1 MIKGCSCCRVAVMP
15 GTTTLKDVVTALKC
29 GINVDNVGEWI
40 RLGCVVVGALTGGG
54 KTYEINYIWVMD
66 ETGILASG
74 LIENGVFSYYERVFI
89 SYL

>member
-1 MIKGCSCCRVAVMP
+1 M
-15 GTTTLKDVVTALKC
+15 ALEC
-29 GINVDNVGEWI
+29 GINVDKADKWI
-40 RLGCVVVGALTGGG
+40 RAALVVGALTGGG

-66 ETGILASG
+66 KTGILASD

>member
-1 MIKGCSCCRVAVMP
+1 MNA
-15 GTTTLKDVVTALKC
+15 ALTSTRP
-29 GINVDNVGEWI
+29 INGYGSAA
-40 RLGCVVVGALTGGG
+40 LVVGALTGGG

-66 ETGILASG
+66 ETGILASD